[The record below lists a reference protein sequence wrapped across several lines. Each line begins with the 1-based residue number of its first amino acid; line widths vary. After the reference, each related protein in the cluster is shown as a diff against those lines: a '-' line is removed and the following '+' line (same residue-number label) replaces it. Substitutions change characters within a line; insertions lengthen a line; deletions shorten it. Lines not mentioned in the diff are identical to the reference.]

1 MFFFQKK
8 HLNSSGPS
16 TFWGE
21 GFGHYGGSELAI
33 LLFFENLKN
42 AKKSEERTTDLILGW
57 LGSENYA
64 EFLGW

>member
-21 GFGHYGGSELAI
+21 GFGHCGGSELAI

-57 LGSENYA
+57 LGSENYE
-64 EFLGW
+64 EFLG